1 MDRPIRS
8 VYPCSQDSY
17 TADSPVHNMNEKE
30 LIMEAYMGYFI
41 GAITV
46 IFLSILIFGY
56 VKTTEIPPCMCH
68 NGTHPAYDEDI
79 CVGWFSN

>member
-1 MDRPIRS
+1 
-8 VYPCSQDSY
+8 
-17 TADSPVHNMNEKE
+17 
-30 LIMEAYMGYFI
+30 MEAYMGYLI

-68 NGTHPAYDEDI
+68 NGTHPAYRLANSE
-79 CVGWFSN
+79 NLTKM

>member
-1 MDRPIRS
+1 ME
-8 VYPCSQDSY
+8 PCGIKVQELIIV
-17 TADSPVHNMNEKE
+17 TGAEPCGMNEKE

-56 VKTTEIPPCMCH
+56 VKTTEIPACMCH
-68 NGTHPAYDEDI
+68 NGTDSAYDDI
-79 CVGWFSN
+79 CLGWFPN